1 MLIEIFLKLD
11 RELWQGHISV
21 NGEWKQSFIGFLDL
35 ADLQQKIAAECAT
48 MGLR

>member
-1 MLIEIFLKLD
+1 MVIEIFTKLD

-21 NGEWKQSFIGFLDL
+21 NGEWRASFNDCLTL
-35 ADLQQKIAAECAT
+35 ADLQEKIAAECAK